1 MKSDKDS
8 DLFSA
13 DTDVTDTT
21 ELIDITK
28 PNDGNAMEIQSN
40 LRALHDLFNVLMLQM
55 CSLIESLLAISRI
68 IPAVKKRRRA
78 LKRKRKSNVHRDRRS
93 VIRFI
98 HSWSDDM
105 FRRQFRVSREDFSLL
120 ENAIFEKMERRGY
133 DVDKHTSYAI
143 QSSGSAITLELR
155 LYITLRILS
164 GTSYLDMIWYAVE
177 VRSVPGIFWR
187 TICDLDEAVDNIN
200 FPTDEVG
207 LMQLVDNWSMK

>member
-1 MKSDKDS
+1 MKSDEDS

-68 IPAVKKRRRA
+68 VPAVKKRRRA

-98 HSWSDDM
+98 HSWS
-105 FRRQFRVSREDFSLL
+105 E
-120 ENAIFEKMERRGY
+120 
-133 DVDKHTSYAI
+133 
-143 QSSGSAITLELR
+143 
-155 LYITLRILS
+155 RILS
-164 GTSYLDMIWYAVE
+164 GASYLDMIWYAVE